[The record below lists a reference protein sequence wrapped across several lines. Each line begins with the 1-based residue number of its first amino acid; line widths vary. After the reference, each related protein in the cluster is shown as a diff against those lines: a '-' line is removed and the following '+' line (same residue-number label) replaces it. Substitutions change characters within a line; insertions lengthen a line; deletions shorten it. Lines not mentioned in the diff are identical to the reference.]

1 MHRCT
6 SPIRTAHGSALSD
19 KKLHLD
25 QKMANS
31 HCFAQGRALG
41 SISRRKRRLF
51 TPRRTLQIAVKNLTQ
66 DSENVWALHPL
77 LLAFF
82 ELRGLH
88 FRVESAYSSYLQ
100 MYSNSSCVKYG
111 DMGKLKT
118 VNAAFSLTVI
128 AFA

>member
-41 SISRRKRRLF
+41 SISRGKRRLF
-51 TPRRTLQIAVKNLTQ
+51 ILRHISQIAVKNLTP
-66 DSENVWALHPL
+66 DPENAWALHPL
-77 LLAFF
+77 LLDSFLNLGGCTSKLNLPKLVIVSPF
-82 ELRGLH
+82 LRN
-88 FRVESAYSSYLQ
+88 FCCFSANFQTYQNLQSYLPLR
-100 MYSNSSCVKYG
+100 K
-111 DMGKLKT
+111 
-118 VNAAFSLTVI
+118 
-128 AFA
+128 

>member
-41 SISRRKRRLF
+41 SISRRKPKQL
-51 TPRRTLQIAVKNLTQ
+51 TPRRTSRIAVKNLTP
-66 DSENVWALHPL
+66 DPENAWALHPL
-77 LLAFF
+77 LLASFLNLGGCTS
-82 ELRGLH
+82 ELNLH
-88 FRVESAYSSYLQ
+88 FPQKKLLQ
-100 MYSNSSCVKYG
+100 TLRNM
-111 DMGKLKT
+111 L
-118 VNAAFSLTVI
+118 
-128 AFA
+128 

>member
-51 TPRRTLQIAVKNLTQ
+51 TPQYTSRIAVKNLTP
-66 DSENVWALHPL
+66 DPENAWALHPL
-77 LLAFF
+77 LLDSFLNLGGCTSELNLHPASIFIFF
-82 ELRGLH
+82 KKFKNLLKN
-88 FRVESAYSSYLQ
+88 FRNQPIILNTEV
-100 MYSNSSCVKYG
+100 
-111 DMGKLKT
+111 
-118 VNAAFSLTVI
+118 F
-128 AFA
+128 